1 TSAPGTK
8 LQTRCAREFFLRP
21 SRRVA
26 DCGQCE
32 KEKSINMSS
41 CADSGKGESTP
52 GDNDKTE
59 NETKEDVSRPS
70 AASSSTVASILR
82 RRMSWGRCPFLGHSF
97 WDPSLEEAYQ
107 KYSHR
112 QRRKSLVV
120 VNLVDI
126 ILKVVWIVSDYLTGG
141 IEAVLDLSLWVQV
154 TPFLILNT
162 ILCFCTCWKCFSRN
176 YLHWGA
182 LITCLLLNLQAS
194 IGVDVENAKLILKDG
209 TMELLGPWRIIFV
222 VFVTYSM
229 LPLSL
234 RWCLFCGT
242 ISSVAY
248 TIIVVSFTP
257 VSERTLD
264 FAKKVLTNALLYT
277 CINLVSMYTKYL
289 TDRAQRNAFLETRR
303 AIETRH
309 KTAKENNKQERL
321 LLSVLPRFV
330 VMEMIRDMASDE
342 DEDFQNNRKIL
353 SAQQFHRIY
362 IHCYDHV
369 SILFADI
376 QGFTAL
382 ASSCSAQ
389 ELVQVLN
396 DLFARFDRLA
406 HEQHCL
412 RIKLLGDCY
421 YCVSGLPEPRPD
433 HAHCCVEMG
442 LHMIHVIKLVREKTR
457 VDLNM
462 RIGIHSGSV
471 LCGVLGLYKWQFDVW
486 SNDVTLANHM
496 ESGGIAGKVHISKA
510 TLDYLGDTYEVDPG
524 QGETRDAYLR
534 THGVETFLIR
544 KNQPSVSPSKFC
556 QSFRGLKKAMCR
568 QDSRSDEDV
577 DWNPE
582 IPFENLNYMR
592 DSMDDETTSLP
603 ANDEPKARKAS
614 THRPLTPT
622 VSEEVEELIEQ
633 SIEIESNKKM
643 RKDHLS
649 WFSLT
654 FISSDTETKFH
665 QIRDRVFRSNTS
677 CAFAVW
683 IFVAL
688 TQIIM
693 TPKSL
698 VTVSVFPAVTLFLG
712 ATFAAVCAST
722 ALAPSAGWARVL
734 GSALDN
740 RRPLRNAIFCATVA
754 AIVLGA
760 TANMFS
766 CDGSLSFIRES
777 LNQTSTDTSTSC
789 THPQYFVLS
798 WILTMVAC
806 VSFLKVHYLLK
817 LGLLLFMLS
826 TYLLLMLVI
835 FSDVFEGTCHKY
847 DSLRKVCVSL
857 KFRALTLLIIFFYM
871 VSYHCR
877 LIEITSRLDFLWK
890 LQAQK
895 ELQEMRELRQ
905 HNQQLLKNIL
915 PDHVAS
921 YFLLQDRNYEE
932 LYAQSYSCCGVLFAS
947 IPNFAS
953 FYSEDINNGV
963 ECIRLLNEIIFDFD
977 QLLDEERFRPLEKIK
992 TISSTYMAASGLN
1005 PSRKGPDEWGHLTA
1019 LVDFAFAMREAL
1031 DELNKHSFNNFK
1043 LRIGI
1048 SHGPLVGGVIG
1059 AKKPV
1064 YDIWGNTVNE
1074 ASRMDSTG
1082 TFDKIQVPKATAQ
1095 ILEAHGYLVQFR
1107 GSVAVKGKGEM
1118 ETYYVLGRRKSVGRQ
1133 MSVGRH
1139 PSVHKS
1145 LAAVVYGLVR
1155 ARKKGL
1161 GSSLSVPS
1169 PQRRLAPLVPP
1180 PSRHKL
1186 HRILSE
1192 TPHPGRRK
1200 SRMRERRMTDAGGS
1214 SHSYPDMRNVIDLDF
1229 KPVT

>member
-1 TSAPGTK
+1 M
-8 LQTRCAREFFLRP
+8 R
-21 SRRVA
+21 
-26 DCGQCE
+26 
-32 KEKSINMSS
+32 
-41 CADSGKGESTP
+41 
-52 GDNDKTE
+52 
-59 NETKEDVSRPS
+59 
-70 AASSSTVASILR
+70 
-82 RRMSWGRCPFLGHSF
+82 
-97 WDPSLEEAYQ
+97 
-107 KYSHR
+107 
-112 QRRKSLVV
+112 
-120 VNLVDI
+120 
-126 ILKVVWIVSDYLTGG
+126 
-141 IEAVLDLSLWVQV
+141 
-154 TPFLILNT
+154 
-162 ILCFCTCWKCFSRN
+162 
-176 YLHWGA
+176 
-182 LITCLLLNLQAS
+182 
-194 IGVDVENAKLILKDG
+194 
-209 TMELLGPWRIIFV
+209 
-222 VFVTYSM
+222 
-229 LPLSL
+229 
-234 RWCLFCGT
+234 
-242 ISSVAY
+242 
-248 TIIVVSFTP
+248 
-257 VSERTLD
+257 
-264 FAKKVLTNALLYT
+264 
-277 CINLVSMYTKYL
+277 
-289 TDRAQRNAFLETRR
+289 
-303 AIETRH
+303 
-309 KTAKENNKQERL
+309 ERL

-330 VMEMIRDMASDE
+330 VLEMIKDMASDE
-342 DEDFQNNRKIL
+342 DDEFHNNRKIL

-362 IHCYDHV
+362 IHCYNHV

-382 ASSCSAQ
+382 ASRCSAQ

-421 YCVSGLPEPRPD
+421 YCVSGLPEPRAD

-442 LHMIHVIKLVREKTR
+442 LHMIHVIKLVREKTK

-462 RIGIHSGSV
+462 RIGVHSGSV

-496 ESGGIAGKVHISKA
+496 ESGGIAGKVHISRA
-510 TLDYLGDTYEVDPG
+510 TLDYLGDAYEVDPG
-524 QGETRDAYLR
+524 HGETRDAYLR
-534 THGVETFLIR
+534 THGVQTFLIR
-544 KNQPSVSPSKFC
+544 RNQPTVSPSKFC

-568 QDSRSDEDV
+568 QDSRSDDDV

-582 IPFENLNYMR
+582 IPFENLECIR
-592 DSMDDETTSLP
+592 DSTDEEITPIP
-603 ANDEPKARKAS
+603 AKEEAKGRKAS

-622 VSEEVEELIEQ
+622 VSEEVDDLIEQ

-643 RKDHLS
+643 RKDHLY

-654 FISSDTETKFH
+654 FKSPDTETKFH

-677 CAFAVW
+677 CAFVVW
-683 IFVAL
+683 LFVAL

-712 ATFAAVCAST
+712 GTLAAVCAST

-740 RRPLRNAIFCATVA
+740 RRPLRNAIFCAIVA

-760 TANMFS
+760 TANLFS
-766 CDGSLSFIRES
+766 CERLVGKGNHNE
-777 LNQTSTDTSTSC
+777 TSGEPGEGQC

-817 LGLLLFMLS
+817 LGLLLLMLAI
-826 TYLLLMLVI
+826 YLLLMLLF
-835 FSDVFEGTCHKY
+835 FSDLFDGTCASKT
-847 DSLRKVCVSL
+847 CTPL
-857 KFRALTLLIIFFYM
+857 KCRALILLIIFCYM

-1019 LVDFAFAMREAL
+1019 LVDFAFAMKEAL

-1095 ILEAHGYLVQFR
+1095 ILEAHGYLVQYR
-1107 GSVAVKGKGEM
+1107 GLVAVKGKGEM
-1118 ETYYVLGRRKSVGRQ
+1118 ETFYVLGRRRAVGRQ

-1169 PQRRLAPLVPP
+1169 SQRRLVTPLAPP
-1180 PSRHKL
+1180 RHKL

-1200 SRMRERRMTDAGGS
+1200 SRIRERRMTDAGGS
-1214 SHSYPDMRNVIDLDF
+1214 SHSYPDMRNVVDLDM
-1229 KPVT
+1229 KGVS

>member
-1 TSAPGTK
+1 M
-8 LQTRCAREFFLRP
+8 
-21 SRRVA
+21 
-26 DCGQCE
+26 D
-32 KEKSINMSS
+32 
-41 CADSGKGESTP
+41 
-52 GDNDKTE
+52 
-59 NETKEDVSRPS
+59 
-70 AASSSTVASILR
+70 
-82 RRMSWGRCPFLGHSF
+82 
-97 WDPSLEEAYQ
+97 
-107 KYSHR
+107 
-112 QRRKSLVV
+112 
-120 VNLVDI
+120 
-126 ILKVVWIVSDYLTGG
+126 
-141 IEAVLDLSLWVQV
+141 
-154 TPFLILNT
+154 
-162 ILCFCTCWKCFSRN
+162 
-176 YLHWGA
+176 
-182 LITCLLLNLQAS
+182 
-194 IGVDVENAKLILKDG
+194 VDVEQGVLQLKDG
-209 TMELLGPWRIIFV
+209 SLELLGPWRIIFV

-234 RWCLFCGT
+234 RWCLLCGGL
-242 ISSVAY
+242 SSILHVLILLLYAPKNDRD
-248 TIIVVSFTP
+248 IAFK
-257 VSERTLD
+257 L
-264 FAKKVLTNALLYT
+264 LTNGLLYT

-309 KTAKENNKQERL
+309 KTAKENDKQERL

-330 VMEMIRDMASDE
+330 VLEMIKDMASDE
-342 DEDFQNNRKIL
+342 DDEFHNNKKIL

-406 HEQHCL
+406 HEQNCL

-421 YCVSGLPEPRPD
+421 YCVSGLPEPRAD

-442 LHMIHVIKLVREKTR
+442 LHMIHVIKLVREKTK
-457 VDLNM
+457 VNLNM
-462 RIGIHSGSV
+462 RIGVHSGSV

-510 TLDYLGDTYEVDPG
+510 TLNYLGDDYAVDPG
-524 QGETRDAYLR
+524 NGDTRDAYLR

-544 KNQPSVSPSKFC
+544 KSQPAVSPSKFC

-568 QDSRSDEDV
+568 TDSKSDEDV

-592 DSMDDETTSLP
+592 DSMDEENAPLSPGEEVP
-603 ANDEPKARKAS
+603 AKRRKS
-614 THRPLTPT
+614 SVHRPLEPT
-622 VSEEVEELIEQ
+622 VSEEVEELMEH
-633 SIEIESNKKM
+633 SIELESNKKM
-643 RKDHLS
+643 RKDHLL

-654 FISSDTETKFH
+654 FKSPETETKFH

-677 CAFAVW
+677 CALVIW

-688 TQIIM
+688 TQFLM
-693 TPKSL
+693 TPHTL
-698 VTVSVFPAVTLFLG
+698 LMVSVFPAVTLFLG
-712 ATFAAVCAST
+712 STMGAVCAST

-740 RRPLRNAIFCATVA
+740 KRPLRNAIFCATVA
-754 AIVLGA
+754 AIVIGA
-760 TANMFS
+760 TANVFS
-766 CDGSLSFIRES
+766 CDRHVPLPNEIDNVTLIDTEFSES
-777 LNQTSTDTSTSC
+777 RC
-789 THPQYFVLS
+789 HHPQYFVLS

-817 LGLLLFMLS
+817 MGLLFLMLS
-826 TYLLLMLVI
+826 IYLSLMLI
-835 FSDVFEGTCHKY
+835 VFPDLFEVCG
-847 DSLRKVCVSL
+847 DSKRPCIAL
-857 KFRALTLLIIFFYM
+857 KFRALVLLLIFFYL
-871 VSYHCR
+871 VAYHCR

-977 QLLDEERFRPLEKIK
+977 QLLDDERFRPLEKIK

-1005 PSRKGPDEWGHLTA
+1005 PSRKGSEEWGHLTA

-1095 ILEAHGYLVQFR
+1095 ILEAHGYMVQFR

-1169 PQRRLAPLVPP
+1169 PQKRLAQLVPP
-1180 PSRHKL
+1180 TRHKL

-1229 KPVT
+1229 KGVS

>member
-1 TSAPGTK
+1 M
-8 LQTRCAREFFLRP
+8 LRE
-21 SRRVA
+21 
-26 DCGQCE
+26 G
-32 KEKSINMSS
+32 
-41 CADSGKGESTP
+41 
-52 GDNDKTE
+52 
-59 NETKEDVSRPS
+59 
-70 AASSSTVASILR
+70 
-82 RRMSWGRCPFLGHSF
+82 
-97 WDPSLEEAYQ
+97 SLELA
-107 KYSHR
+107 
-112 QRRKSLVV
+112 
-120 VNLVDI
+120 
-126 ILKVVWIVSDYLTGG
+126 
-141 IEAVLDLSLWVQV
+141 
-154 TPFLILNT
+154 
-162 ILCFCTCWKCFSRN
+162 
-176 YLHWGA
+176 
-182 LITCLLLNLQAS
+182 
-194 IGVDVENAKLILKDG
+194 
-209 TMELLGPWRIIFV
+209 GPWRIIFV

-234 RWCLFCGT
+234 RWCLLCGT
-242 ISSVAY
+242 VSSVAH
-248 TIIVVSFTP
+248 IIILVLGAP
-257 VSERTLD
+257 RREND
-264 FAKKVLTNALLYT
+264 FIKKVLTNALLYI
-277 CINLVSMYTKYL
+277 CINIVSMYTKYL

-309 KTAKENNKQERL
+309 KTAKENDKQERL

-330 VMEMIRDMASDE
+330 VLEMIKDMASDE
-342 DEDFQNNRKIL
+342 DDEFHNNRKIL

-362 IHCYDHV
+362 IHCYNHV

-382 ASSCSAQ
+382 ASRCSAQ

-421 YCVSGLPEPRPD
+421 YCVSGLPEPRAD

-442 LHMIHVIKLVREKTR
+442 LHMIHVIKLVREKTK

-462 RIGIHSGSV
+462 RIGVHSGSV

-496 ESGGIAGKVHISKA
+496 ESGGIAGKVHISRA
-510 TLDYLGDTYEVDPG
+510 TLDYLGDAYEVDPG
-524 QGETRDAYLR
+524 HGETRDAYLR
-534 THGVETFLIR
+534 THGVQTFLIR
-544 KNQPSVSPSKFC
+544 RNQPTVSPSKFC

-568 QDSRSDEDV
+568 QDSRSDDDV

-582 IPFENLNYMR
+582 IPFENLECIR
-592 DSMDDETTSLP
+592 DSTDEEITPIP
-603 ANDEPKARKAS
+603 AKEEAKGRKAS

-622 VSEEVEELIEQ
+622 VSEEVDDLIEQ

-643 RKDHLS
+643 RKDHLY

-654 FISSDTETKFH
+654 FKSPDTETKFH

-677 CAFAVW
+677 CAFVVW
-683 IFVAL
+683 LFVAL

-712 ATFAAVCAST
+712 GTLAAVCAST

-740 RRPLRNAIFCATVA
+740 RRPLRNAIFCAIVA

-760 TANMFS
+760 TANLFS
-766 CDGSLSFIRES
+766 CERLVGKGNHNE
-777 LNQTSTDTSTSC
+777 TSGEPGEGQC

-817 LGLLLFMLS
+817 LGLLLLMLAI
-826 TYLLLMLVI
+826 YLLLMLLF
-835 FSDVFEGTCHKY
+835 FSDLFDGTCASKT
-847 DSLRKVCVSL
+847 CTPL
-857 KFRALTLLIIFFYM
+857 KCRALILLIIFCYM

-1019 LVDFAFAMREAL
+1019 LVDFAFAMKEAL

-1095 ILEAHGYLVQFR
+1095 ILEAHGYLVQYR
-1107 GSVAVKGKGEM
+1107 GLVAVKGKGEM
-1118 ETYYVLGRRKSVGRQ
+1118 ETFYVLGRRRAVGRQ

-1169 PQRRLAPLVPP
+1169 SQRRLVTPLAPP
-1180 PSRHKL
+1180 RHKL

-1200 SRMRERRMTDAGGS
+1200 SRIRERRMTDAGGS
-1214 SHSYPDMRNVIDLDF
+1214 SHSYPDMRNVVDLDM
-1229 KPVT
+1229 KGVS

>member
-1 TSAPGTK
+1 M
-8 LQTRCAREFFLRP
+8 F
-21 SRRVA
+21 
-26 DCGQCE
+26 
-32 KEKSINMSS
+32 
-41 CADSGKGESTP
+41 
-52 GDNDKTE
+52 
-59 NETKEDVSRPS
+59 
-70 AASSSTVASILR
+70 
-82 RRMSWGRCPFLGHSF
+82 
-97 WDPSLEEAYQ
+97 
-107 KYSHR
+107 
-112 QRRKSLVV
+112 
-120 VNLVDI
+120 
-126 ILKVVWIVSDYLTGG
+126 
-141 IEAVLDLSLWVQV
+141 
-154 TPFLILNT
+154 
-162 ILCFCTCWKCFSRN
+162 CFCACCKCFSRD

-182 LITCLLLNLQAS
+182 LLTWLLLNMEAS
-194 IGVDVENAKLILKDG
+194 LGVDAVNKTAVLMTGSLDLG
-209 TMELLGPWRIIFV
+209 GPWRVIFV

-234 RWCLFCGT
+234 RWCLLCGSLSA
-242 ISSVAY
+242 ISH
-248 TIIVVSFTP
+248 IVVL
-257 VSERTLD
+257 VSLAPRDKD
-264 FAKKVLTNALLYT
+264 FLKKVLTNALLYI

-309 KTAKENNKQERL
+309 KTSKENEKQERL

-330 VMEMIRDMASDE
+330 VLEMIRDMASDE
-342 DEDFQNNRKIL
+342 DDEFHNNRKLL

-382 ASSCSAQ
+382 ASTCSAQ

-406 HEQHCL
+406 QEQHCL

-442 LHMIHVIKLVREKTR
+442 LHMIHVIKLVREKTK

-462 RIGIHSGSV
+462 RIGVHSGSV

-496 ESGGIAGKVHISKA
+496 ESGGIAGKVHISRA
-510 TLDYLGDTYEVDPG
+510 TLDYLGDAYEVDPG
-524 QGETRDAYLR
+524 HGETRDTYLR
-534 THGVETFLIR
+534 THGVETFLIKR
-544 KNQPSVSPSKFC
+544 NQPSVSPSRFC

-568 QDSRSDEDV
+568 QDSRSDDDV

-582 IPFENLNYMR
+582 IPFENLEYIR
-592 DSMDDETTSLP
+592 DSMDEETAPLP
-603 ANDEPKARKAS
+603 AKDEAKARKLS
-614 THRPLTPT
+614 VHRPLSPT
-622 VSEEVEELIEQ
+622 VSEEVEDLIEQ

-654 FISSDTETKFH
+654 FKTPDAETKFH
-665 QIRDRVFRSNTS
+665 QIRDTVFRSNTS
-677 CAFAVW
+677 CAFLVW

-698 VTVSVFPAVTLFLG
+698 VTVSVFPTVTLFLA

-740 RRPLRNAIFCATVA
+740 RRPLRNAIFCAIVA
-754 AIVLGA
+754 AVVLGA
-760 TANMFS
+760 TFS
-766 CDGSLSFIRES
+766 CEKVLKPSGNETTQES
-777 LNQTSTDTSTSC
+777 NNPQQC
-789 THPQYFVLS
+789 NHPQYFILS

-817 LGLLLFMLS
+817 LGLLLLMLA
-826 TYLLLMLVI
+826 TYLLLMLLA
-835 FSDVFEGTCHKY
+835 FPDLFEAICTRKLQETCI
-847 DSLRKVCVSL
+847 SL
-857 KFRALTLLIIFFYM
+857 KIRALTLIIIFFYM

-1005 PSRKGPDEWGHLTA
+1005 PSRKGPEEWGHLTA
-1019 LVDFAFAMREAL
+1019 LVDFAFAMKESL
-1031 DELNKHSFNNFK
+1031 DEINKHSFNNFK

-1095 ILEAHGYLVQFR
+1095 ILEAHGYLVRLR
-1107 GSVAVKGKGEM
+1107 GCVNVKGKGEM
-1118 ETYYVLGRRKSVGRQ
+1118 ETYYVLGRRPTVGRQ

-1169 PQRRLAPLVPP
+1169 PQKRLLPPLNPP
-1180 PSRHKL
+1180 KHKL

-1214 SHSYPDMRNVIDLDF
+1214 SHSYPDMRNVVDLDL
-1229 KPVT
+1229 KGVS

>member
-1 TSAPGTK
+1 MI
-8 LQTRCAREFFLRP
+8 LNLC
-21 SRRVA
+21 
-26 DCGQCE
+26 
-32 KEKSINMSS
+32 EKSICCMGFMNFFRKCRPCRRVSDHRWTNGDLNMSTS
-41 CADSGKGESTP
+41 NADGGRGDSTTVE
-52 GDNDKTE
+52 DKTF
-59 NETKEDVSRPS
+59 NETQKEDVGRPS

-82 RRMSWGRCPFLGHSF
+82 RRMSWGMCPLFRNAF
-97 WDPSLEEAYQ
+97 WDPSLEDAYQ

-112 QRRKSLVV
+112 QRRRSLVV
-120 VNLVDI
+120 VNLMDI
-126 ILKVVWIVSDYLTGG
+126 ILKVSLVSFAYLRDGLHG
-141 IEAVLDLSLWVQV
+141 LMSVNLWAQVLPYLVMN
-154 TPFLILNT
+154 FL
-162 ILCFCTCWKCFSRN
+162 LCFCACSRCFSHN

-194 IGVDVENAKLILKDG
+194 LDVNVVSGCVSLREG
-209 TMELLGPWRIIFV
+209 TMELMGPWRILFV

-234 RWCLFCGT
+234 LWCLLCGCL
-242 ISSVAY
+242 SSLSHVIFV
-248 TIIVVSFTP
+248 TSIGST
-257 VSERTLD
+257 SEKD
-264 FAKKVLTNALLYT
+264 FLKK
-277 CINLVSMYTKYL
+277 
-289 TDRAQRNAFLETRR
+289 
-303 AIETRH
+303 
-309 KTAKENNKQERL
+309 ERL

-330 VMEMIRDMASDE
+330 VLEMIRDMASDE
-342 DEDFQNNRKIL
+342 DDEYQTNNRKIL

-382 ASSCSAQ
+382 ASRCSAQ

-406 HEQHCL
+406 QEEHCL

-421 YCVSGLPEPRPD
+421 YCVSGLPEPRSD

-442 LHMIHVIKLVREKTR
+442 LHMIHVIKLVREKTK

-462 RIGIHSGSV
+462 RIGVHSGSV

-510 TLDYLGDTYEVDPG
+510 TLDYLGDAYEVDPG
-524 QGETRDAYLR
+524 NGESRDAYLR

-544 KNQPSVSPSKFC
+544 KTHPSVSPSKFC

-577 DWNPE
+577 GWNPE
-582 IPFENLNYMR
+582 IPFENLDCMR
-592 DSMDDETTSLP
+592 ADSMDEETAPLP
-603 ANDEPKARKAS
+603 PASEEERGKSIRKTS

-622 VSEEVEELIEQ
+622 VSEEVDELIEQ

-649 WFSLT
+649 WFSLA
-654 FISSDTETKFH
+654 FKSPDTETKFH

-688 TQIIM
+688 IQVVM
-693 TPKSL
+693 TPNSL
-698 VTVSVFPAVTLFLG
+698 VTVSVFPAVTLFLA

-734 GSALDN
+734 ESALDN

-754 AIVLGA
+754 AIVIGA

-766 CDGSLSFIRES
+766 CERHIM
-777 LNQTSTDTSTSC
+777 LNVTETAVETNNLAC
-789 THPQYFVLS
+789 HHPQYFVLS

-817 LGLLLFMLS
+817 LGLLFLML
-826 TYLLLMLVI
+826 TIYLLLMLLLFRDI
-835 FSDVFEGTCHKY
+835 FEGFCE
-847 DSLRKVCVSL
+847 RKNCVSL
-857 KFRALTLLIIFFYM
+857 KLRAVVLLVIFFYM

-921 YFLLQDRNYEE
+921 YFLLQDRNYEVMTKE
-932 LYAQSYSCCGVLFAS
+932 
-947 IPNFAS
+947 
-953 FYSEDINNGV
+953 
-963 ECIRLLNEIIFDFD
+963 
-977 QLLDEERFRPLEKIK
+977 LLDEERFRPLEKIK

-1005 PSRKGPDEWGHLTA
+1005 PSRKGPEEWGHLTA
-1019 LVDFAFAMREAL
+1019 LVDFAFSMREAL

-1095 ILEAHGYLVQFR
+1095 ILEAHGYLVQYR
-1107 GSVAVKGKGEM
+1107 GLVAVKGKGEM
-1118 ETYYVLGRRKSVGRQ
+1118 ETYYVLGRRRSVGRQ

-1169 PQRRLAPLVPP
+1169 PQRRLAAQPLVP

-1186 HRILSE
+1186 QRILSE

-1200 SRMRERRMTDAGGS
+1200 RMRERRMTDAGGS
-1214 SHSYPDMRNVIDLDF
+1214 SHSYPDMRNVVIDLDL
-1229 KPVT
+1229 KGIS